1 MIHGAA
7 MNPSTLMTASAAIA
21 TELIASVARWSSR
34 LVVLDVERH
43 ERRGEDAAEQQL
55 VDDVRRRVRDVVDVG
70 EAREAERRERGDAEE
85 AGDPRERGAEPDD
98 RAGPDEAVL
107 GAARRAGSVTCASVA
122 GRMGWRRLRRQ
133 WVIHQMARN
142 RPAPIVRKTPTPLT
156 TVERTV

>member
-1 MIHGAA
+1 MI
-7 MNPSTLMTASAAIA
+7 TASTTIA
-21 TELIASVARWSSR
+21 TELIASVARVVVA
-34 LVVLDVERH
+34 LVVLDVERD

-70 EAREAERRERGDAEE
+70 EPREAERGERGDAQE
-85 AGDPRERGAEPDD
+85 AGDARERGAEPDD

-107 GAARRAGSVTCASVA
+107 GPARRAFGHVASVA

-133 WVIHQMARN
+133 WVIHQMARK
-142 RPAPIVRKTPTPLT
+142 RPAPIVRKIPTPLT